1 MGGVGG
7 WLVTGGIVVLGG
19 AGMLG
24 HKLFQILRERFPGTI
39 ATTRENVHVPPLSGV
54 TLLAGSDVLTGV
66 DVVDFDALR
75 TRLERLAPDVIVN
88 CVGVIKQRDEA
99 KRAIPSITLNALF
112 PHRLAEATGA
122 WGGRVIHF
130 STDCVFS
137 GRRGNYREEDASDA
151 DDLYGRSKFLGE
163 VATSN
168 AITLRTS
175 IIGRELT
182 EHRSL
187 LDWFLSQKGR
197 KVRGFRKVIYSG
209 ITTNEMANVVSLII
223 RSFSTLSGL
232 FQVVSE
238 PISKYDLL
246 VLIRETYGLEAD
258 IEPDDQ
264 DVSDRSMYGGKFHQA
279 TGWRAPSWPDMVR
292 ALAADPTP
300 YEDWQGMVGPA
311 DGRPAA

>member
-1 MGGVGG
+1 
-7 WLVTGGIVVLGG
+7 VTGGIVVLGG

-24 HKLFQILRERFPGTI
+24 HKLFQVLRERFPGTI
-39 ATTRENVHVPPLSGV
+39 ATTRENVHVPRLSGV
-54 TLLAGSDVLTGV
+54 TLLSGSDVLSGV
-66 DVVDFDALR
+66 DAIDFDALR

-88 CVGVIKQRDEA
+88 CIGVIKQRDEA
-99 KRAIPSITLNALF
+99 KSPIPSITLNALF
-112 PHRLAEATGA
+112 PHRLAEVARV

-137 GRRGNYREEDASDA
+137 GRRGNYREDDPSDA

-168 AITLRTS
+168 AVTLRTS

-187 LDWFLSQKGR
+187 LDWFLSQKGK
-197 KVRGFRKVIYSG
+197 KVRGFRKVTYSG
-209 ITTNEMANVVSLII
+209 ITTNEMANVVSLVI
-223 RSFSTLSGL
+223 RSFPTVSGL
-232 FQVVSE
+232 FQVVSD

-246 VLIRETYGLEAD
+246 LLIREAYDLE
-258 IEPDDQ
+258 IEVEPDDRE
-264 DVSDRSMYGGKFHQA
+264 VSDRSMCGEKFHKA
-279 TGWRAPSWPDMVR
+279 TGWRSPSWPDMVR

-300 YEDWQGMVGPA
+300 YEAWRVSDL
-311 DGRPAA
+311 

>member
-1 MGGVGG
+1 
-7 WLVTGGIVVLGG
+7 VTGGIVVLGG

-24 HKLFQILRERFPGTI
+24 HKLFQVLRGRFPGTI
-39 ATTRENVHVPPLSGV
+39 ATTRENVHAPGLAGV
-54 TLLAGSDVLTGV
+54 TLLSGSDVLTGV
-66 DVVDFDALR
+66 DVIDFDALG
-75 TRLERLAPDVIVN
+75 TRLERLAPNVIVN

-99 KRAIPSITLNALF
+99 KSPIPSITLNALF
-112 PHRLAEATGA
+112 PHRLAEAA
-122 WGGRVIHF
+122 ASWGGRVIHF

-137 GRRGNYREEDASDA
+137 GRRGNYREEDFSDA
-151 DDLYGRSKFLGE
+151 DDLYGKSKCLGE
-163 VATSN
+163 VATQN

-187 LDWFLSQKGR
+187 LDWFLSQKGK

-209 ITTNEMANVVSLII
+209 ITTNEMANVVGLVI
-223 RSFSTLSGL
+223 RSFPTLSGL

-246 VLIRETYGLEAD
+246 LLIREAYGLEIE
-258 IEPDDQ
+258 IEPDDRE
-264 DVSDRSMYGGKFHQA
+264 VSDRSMCGEKFHEA
-279 TGWRAPSWPDMVR
+279 TGWRSPPWPDMVR

-300 YEDWQGMVGPA
+300 YEAWGVSGHQT
-311 DGRPAA
+311 